1 MTTPQAETH
10 PTRQA
15 WASGTSVVA
24 AILLL
29 VVGLVSLL
37 QGISA
42 VAEDEVFVVGIEYVY
57 KFDLTTWGWIHIV
70 IGVLVIVAGLG
81 LFTGAAWARIA
92 AVVVASL
99 SIVANFLWI
108 PYYPLWAIL
117 IIALDI
123 VVIWAVTTWKPD
135 F

>member
-1 MTTPQAETH
+1 MTTAGPETNS
-10 PTRQA
+10 TKQA
-15 WASGTSVVA
+15 WAGGTSVVA

-42 VAEDEVFVVGIEYVY
+42 AAEDEIFVVGIEYIY
-57 KFDLTTWGWIHIV
+57 KFDTTVWGWIHIV
-70 IGVLVIVAGLG
+70 LGVVIIVAGLG

-92 AVVVASL
+92 AVVLAAL

>member
-1 MTTPQAETH
+1 MTTPQPETS
-10 PTRQA
+10 PTKQA
-15 WASGTSVVA
+15 WAGGTSIVA

-70 IGVLVIVAGLG
+70 VGVLVIIAGLG

-92 AVVVASL
+92 AVVFASL